1 MQKRGRVRK
10 SENMMKS
17 HTHLFIYVT
26 VSLQFRACFS
36 RKISKYQQWR
46 DIFVPCIDR
55 LFLNNRNIIIHSFY
69 SNTFFKDLKI
79 SVLCDL
85 PVKLLSDKLD
95 VFYVHPNGNSIGY
108 DSLSSLILAL

>member
-1 MQKRGRVRK
+1 MVRK

-55 LFLNNRNIIIHSFY
+55 LFLNNRSIIIHSFY

-85 PVKLLSDKLD
+85 PVKLLSDKLY
-95 VFYVHPNGNSIGY
+95 FIRSMYFTC
-108 DSLSSLILAL
+108 ILTEIVSGMTA